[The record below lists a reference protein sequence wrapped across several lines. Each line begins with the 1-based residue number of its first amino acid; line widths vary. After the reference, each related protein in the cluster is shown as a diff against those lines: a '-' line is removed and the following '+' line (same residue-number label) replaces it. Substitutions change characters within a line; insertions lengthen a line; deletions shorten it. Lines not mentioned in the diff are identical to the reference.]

1 MPPDEFHGSPHASQT
16 TRSGL
21 RGRESPTGHLMRV
34 MPPEGGK
41 LSENV
46 PAHVVVAGA
55 GLIGLATALELRRRG
70 TAVTVVDPRPA
81 WGATRAAA
89 GMLAPVAETQYG
101 QERLYPL
108 MRASAAEYPRF
119 VERVAAATGLPTG
132 YRTEETLVVAADAA
146 DARSLSDLASHQIAS
161 GMDVEEIS
169 TREARSLEPALAP
182 RLGGAVRIVSD
193 RQVDPRMLAAAMVEA
208 LNAPHLD
215 TLGSVPDA
223 GPVTWLT
230 HRVESVHVPRRG
242 PHAAAGVVLDD
253 GTRIP
258 ADAVVVAAGLTANTV
273 GGLPEDLDL
282 RLRPVFGDILRLRV
296 PDSVLA
302 PGEDHLLTRTVR
314 AQVLGRPVYMVP
326 RADRTLVLGATS
338 REDGRESVLAGG
350 VHQLLRDARAVV
362 PAIDDCD
369 VLEMM
374 ARARPGTPDDL
385 PYLGATSV
393 PGLVVSTGHFR
404 HGILLTPVA
413 SRLAAELVTGVLDPD
428 VDHAKDAEFLAATDP
443 ARHSGSDDPTDPTPM
458 LGGLS

>member
-1 MPPDEFHGSPHASQT
+1 MSEH
-16 TRSGL
+16 
-21 RGRESPTGHLMRV
+21 E
-34 MPPEGGK
+34 PE
-41 LSENV
+41 
-46 PAHVVVAGA
+46 HVVVAGA

-70 TAVTVVDPRPA
+70 AAVTVVDPQPA

-108 MRASAAEYPRF
+108 MRASAAEYPAF
-119 VERVAAATGLPTG
+119 VERVTAATGLPTG

-146 DARSLSDLASHQIAS
+146 DARSLSDLASHQLAS

-169 TREARSLEPALAP
+169 TRAARSLEPALAP

-208 LNAPHLD
+208 LNAPALR
-215 TLGSVPDA
+215 TIGEVPDA
-223 GPVTWLT
+223 GPATWLT
-230 HRVESVHVPRRG
+230 HRVESVRVTRTAPRQ
-242 PHAAAGVVLDD
+242 ATGVQLDD
-253 GTRIP
+253 GELIP
-258 ADAVVVAAGLTANTV
+258 ADAVVVASGLSANAV

-282 RLRPVFGDILRLRV
+282 RLRPVFGDILRLGV

-302 PGEDHLLTRTVR
+302 PGEEHLLTRTVR

-385 PYLGATSV
+385 PYLGSTSV
-393 PGLVVSTGHFR
+393 AGLVISTGHFR

-413 SRLAAELVTGVLDPD
+413 SRLAAELVTGVADPD
-428 VDHAKDAEFLAATDP
+428 VDHARDPEFLATTDP
-443 ARHSGSDDPTDPTPM
+443 ARHSGPHDDPHDTVHVP
-458 LGGLS
+458 GGPA

>member
-1 MPPDEFHGSPHASQT
+1 MS
-16 TRSGL
+16 
-21 RGRESPTGHLMRV
+21 ESAA
-34 MPPEGGK
+34 
-41 LSENV
+41 
-46 PAHVVVAGA
+46 AHVVVAGA

-70 TAVTVVDPRPA
+70 AAVTVVDPRPA

-108 MRASAAEYPRF
+108 MRASAAEYPGF

-208 LNAPHLD
+208 LSAPHLD
-215 TLGSVPDA
+215 TLGDVPDA
-223 GPVTWLT
+223 GPVTWWT
-230 HRVESVHVPRRG
+230 SRVDSVQVSRAEP
-242 PHAAAGVVLDD
+242 PTATGVVLDS
-253 GTRIP
+253 GERLP
-258 ADAVVVAAGLTANTV
+258 ADAVVVASGLTANTV
-273 GGLPEDLDL
+273 GGLPADLEL

-302 PGEDHLLTRTVR
+302 PGEEHLLSRTVR

-338 REDGRESVLAGG
+338 REDGRENVLAGG
-350 VHQLLRDARAVV
+350 VHQLLRDARTVV

-385 PYLGATSV
+385 PYLGGTSV
-393 PGLVVSTGHFR
+393 AGLVVSTGHFR

-413 SRLAAELVTGVLDPD
+413 SRLAAELVTGILDPQ
-428 VDHAKDAEFLAATDP
+428 VEHAQDGEFLAAVDP
-443 ARHSGSDDPTDPTPM
+443 ARHSTPDTPTDPTLMPE
-458 LGGLS
+458 GLA

>member
-1 MPPDEFHGSPHASQT
+1 
-16 TRSGL
+16 
-21 RGRESPTGHLMRV
+21 MR
-34 MPPEGGK
+34 M
-41 LSENV
+41 SENAPV
-46 PAHVVVAGA
+46 HVVVAGA
-55 GLIGLATALELRRRG
+55 GLIGLATAVELRRRG
-70 TAVTVVDPRPA
+70 AAVTVVDPQPA

-108 MRASAAEYPRF
+108 MRASAEEYPGF
-119 VERVAAATGLPTG
+119 VERIGAATGLPTG

-146 DARSLSDLASHQIAS
+146 DAHSLSDLASHQIAS

-169 TREARSLEPALAP
+169 TREARAVEPALAP
-182 RLGGAVRIVSD
+182 RLAGAVRIVSD

-208 LNAPHLD
+208 LNAPHTE
-215 TLGSVPDA
+215 TLAGVPDA
-223 GPVTWLT
+223 GPALWRTR
-230 HRVESVHVPRRG
+230 RVDSVQVPRRG
-242 PHAAAGVVLDD
+242 PRRAEGVLLDD
-253 GTRIP
+253 GERLP
-258 ADAVVVAAGLTANTV
+258 ADAVVVASGLTANTV
-273 GGLPEDLDL
+273 AGLPEDLEL

-296 PDSVLA
+296 PDAALA

-314 AQVLGRPVYMVP
+314 AQVMGRPVYMVP
-326 RADRTLVLGATS
+326 RVDRTLVVGATS

-393 PGLVVSTGHFR
+393 PGLVISTGHFR

-413 SRLAAELVTGVLDPD
+413 SRLAAELVTGVLDPA
-428 VDHAKDAEFLAATDP
+428 VDHAQDAQFLAATDP
-443 ARHSGSDDPTDPTPM
+443 GRHSPRNDDPHDTPDFS
-458 LGGLS
+458 GGLA

>member
-1 MPPDEFHGSPHASQT
+1 MP
-16 TRSGL
+16 
-21 RGRESPTGHLMRV
+21 
-34 MPPEGGK
+34 
-41 LSENV
+41 ENT
-46 PAHVVVAGA
+46 PAHVVLAGA

-70 TAVTVVDPRPA
+70 AAVTVADPQPA

-108 MRASAAEYPRF
+108 MRASAEEYPGF
-119 VERVAAATGLPTG
+119 VERVAAATGLATG

-146 DARSLSDLASHQIAS
+146 DAQSLSDLASHQIAS

-169 TREARSLEPALAP
+169 TREARSMEPALAP

-208 LNAPHLD
+208 LNAPHAE
-215 TLGSVPDA
+215 TLEGAEDA

-230 HRVESVHVPRRG
+230 HRVESVQVPRKG
-242 PHAAAGVVLDD
+242 PRRVEGVLLDN
-253 GTRIP
+253 GERIP
-258 ADAVVVAAGLTANTV
+258 ADAVVVASGLTANTM
-273 GGLPEDLDL
+273 GGLPEDLEL

-296 PDSVLA
+296 PDSVLG
-302 PGEDHLLTRTVR
+302 PGEEHLLTRTVR
-314 AQVLGRPVYMVP
+314 AQVMGRPVYMVP
-326 RADRTLVLGATS
+326 RVDRTLVVGATN

-385 PYLGATSV
+385 PYLGTTSV
-393 PGLVVSTGHFR
+393 AGLVISTGHFR

-413 SRLAAELVTGVLDPD
+413 SRLAAERVTGVLDPA
-428 VDHAKDAEFLAATDP
+428 VDHQRDVEFLAATDP
-443 ARHSGSDDPTDPTPM
+443 GRHSRPNDDLHDTTDFS
-458 LGGLS
+458 GGLA